1 MQTSIEYVILVP
13 LLILQI
19 FLFPMVVSNMM
30 EHWADSRKSMV
41 LQETAGHIG
50 SAIQQIY
57 YSLNHSSILSGTLTN
72 ELGIQPLIENSP
84 YIGNATLSRLAAS
97 STTILDITLRLN
109 SSSISVTSSVILGGN
124 VEWGNSNLDST
135 AAVITAEKYWNGSDY
150 IIELD
155 FGE

>member
-19 FLFPMVVSNMM
+19 FLFPMVVSSMM
-30 EHWADSRKSMV
+30 GHWADSRKSMF

-84 YIGNATLSRLAAS
+84 YIGNATLSRLASS

-109 SSSISVTSSVILGGN
+109 GSSISVTTSVTLGGN

-135 AAVITAEKYWNGSDY
+135 AAVITAAKYWNGSDY